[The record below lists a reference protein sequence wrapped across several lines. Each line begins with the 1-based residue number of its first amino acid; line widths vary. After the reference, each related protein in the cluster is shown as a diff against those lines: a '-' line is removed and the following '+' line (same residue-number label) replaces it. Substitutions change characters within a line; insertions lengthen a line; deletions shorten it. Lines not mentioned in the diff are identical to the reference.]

1 MRDEKYSP
9 LTIMV
14 VEDDE
19 LGRKYVKAL
28 LQGIGVGLIIGA
40 ENGADALQVLEETD
54 ADVDLVICDVE
65 MPELNGFEFA
75 RRVRYGTVP
84 RFKDLPILLLTG
96 HTTEKHVEYANTH
109 KVSGLIEKP
118 LTADVL
124 KVKIDHVLGI

>member
-1 MRDEKYSP
+1 MRDEKYNP

-19 LGRKYVKAL
+19 LGRKYVRTL
-28 LQGIGVGLIIGA
+28 LEGIGVGLIINA
-40 ENGADALQVLEETD
+40 ENGTEALHVLSETPN
-54 ADVDLVICDVE
+54 DVDLVICDIE
-65 MPELNGFEFA
+65 MPLMNGFEFA

-84 RFKDLPILLLTG
+84 RFKDLPILMLTG
-96 HTTEKHVEYANTH
+96 HMTEKHVDYAHTH

-124 KVKIDHVLGI
+124 KVEIDHVLGI

>member
-19 LGRKYVKAL
+19 LGLKYVKTL
-28 LQGIGVGLIIGA
+28 LQGIGVGLVMGV
-40 ENGADALQVLEETD
+40 ENGAEAMLVLSETEHD
-54 ADVDLVICDVE
+54 IDLVICDVE
-65 MPELNGFEFA
+65 MPQMNGFEFA

-84 RFKDLPILLLTG
+84 RFKDLPILMLTG
-96 HTTEKHVEYANTH
+96 HTTEKHVEYARTH
-109 KVSGLIEKP
+109 KVSRLIEKP

-124 KVKIDHVLGI
+124 RVEIDHVLGI

>member
-28 LQGIGVGLIIGA
+28 LQGIGVGLVMGV
-40 ENGADALQVLEETD
+40 ENGAEAMLVLSETEN
-54 ADVDLVICDVE
+54 DVDLVICDVE
-65 MPELNGFEFA
+65 MPQMNGFEFA

-84 RFKDLPILLLTG
+84 RFKDLPILMLTG
-96 HTTEKHVEYANTH
+96 HTTEKHVEYAQTH
-109 KVSGLIEKP
+109 KVSRLIEKP
-118 LTADVL
+118 LTAGVL
-124 KVKIDHVLGI
+124 RVEIDHVLGI

>member
-19 LGRKYVKAL
+19 LGLKYVKTL
-28 LQGIGVGLIIGA
+28 LQGIGVGLVMGV
-40 ENGADALQVLEETD
+40 ENGAEAMLVLSETEHD
-54 ADVDLVICDVE
+54 IDLVICDVE
-65 MPELNGFEFA
+65 MPQMNGFEFA

-84 RFKDLPILLLTG
+84 RFKDLPILMITG
-96 HTTEKHVEYANTH
+96 RTTEKHVQYARTH
-109 KVSGLIEKP
+109 KVSRLIEKP

-124 KVKIDHVLGI
+124 RVEIDHVLGI

>member
-19 LGRKYVKAL
+19 LGLKYVKAL
-28 LQGIGVGLIIGA
+28 LQGIGVGLMMGV
-40 ENGADALQVLEETD
+40 ENGAEAMLVLSETEN
-54 ADVDLVICDVE
+54 DVDLVICDVE
-65 MPELNGFEFA
+65 MPQMNGFEFA

-84 RFKDLPILLLTG
+84 RFKDLPILMLTG
-96 HTTEKHVEYANTH
+96 HTTEKHVQYARTH
-109 KVSGLIEKP
+109 KVSRLIEKP

-124 KVKIDHVLGI
+124 RVEIDHVLGI